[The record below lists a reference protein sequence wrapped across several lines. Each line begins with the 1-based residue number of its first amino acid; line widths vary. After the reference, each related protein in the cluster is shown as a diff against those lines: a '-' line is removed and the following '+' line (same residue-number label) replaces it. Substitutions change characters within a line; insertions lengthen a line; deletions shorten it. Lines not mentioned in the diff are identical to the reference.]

1 MTRIKI
7 CGFTRKEDI
16 EEALKLGID
25 YLGFNFYPKSPRY
38 LTPVQA
44 KDVMVNF
51 SLEKCSIGIFVNQEP
66 AEIIKLASNLTL
78 FGVQLH
84 GEESPEVIN
93 FLKATLPELVVIKA
107 IRVDSKTDWHLFRN
121 YPADF
126 FLLDSFQ
133 PFSCGGTGRQIN
145 TDLLRQ
151 PELPWN
157 RIFLAGG
164 INLANVEEL
173 MRKFHP
179 YGIDVATGVEKSP
192 GIKDKTLMA
201 ALVEKVRKTDREQL
215 S

>member
-25 YLGFNFYPKSPRY
+25 YLGFNFYPGSPRY

-44 KDVMVNF
+44 KEMMADF
-51 SLEKCSIGIFVNQEP
+51 SLGKCSIGIFVNQDP
-66 AEIIKLASNLTL
+66 AEIIKLAFNLSL

-84 GEESPEVIN
+84 GEESPETID
-93 FLKATLPELVVIKA
+93 FLKAKLPQLVVIKA
-107 IRVDSKTDWHLFRN
+107 IRVEGKTSFHLLRD

-133 PFSCGGTGRQIN
+133 PFSFGGTGRQIN
-145 TDLLRQ
+145 TDLLLQ
-151 PELPWN
+151 PEMPWN

-164 INLANVEEL
+164 INPANVEEL
-173 MRKFHP
+173 MRRFHP

-201 ALVEKVRKTDREQL
+201 ALVEKVRKTDNERL
-215 S
+215 P